1 MFPMLE
7 LVFSTLIGTGRGEPS
22 RGCEIVLKSQ
32 KCFLCLTFLFLCT
45 LIGTRRG
52 EPSSGCEETM

>member
-22 RGCEIVLKSQ
+22 RGCEIVIEMFPMLNVSFPLYTNRYK
-32 KCFLCLTFLFLCT
+32 K
-45 LIGTRRG
+45 R
-52 EPSSGCEETM
+52 